1 MKIGIVTI
9 VDYTNYGNRLQNYA
23 VYYVLHKRYGCKVK
37 TLATH
42 KEKAFCD
49 KNYIAWGK

>member
-23 VYYVLHKRYGCKVK
+23 VSYVLHNKYVCKVM
-37 TLATH
+37 TLAAH
-42 KEKAFCD
+42 EEGIF
-49 KNYIAWGK
+49 